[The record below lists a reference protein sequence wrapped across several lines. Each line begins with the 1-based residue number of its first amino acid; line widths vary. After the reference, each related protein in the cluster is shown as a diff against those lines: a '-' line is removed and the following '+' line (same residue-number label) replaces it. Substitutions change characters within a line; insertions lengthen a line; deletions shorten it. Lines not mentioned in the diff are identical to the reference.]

1 MSTESS
7 YRYTGEKSID
17 LAQLATHVEK
27 GPDQAVINSALDA
40 NVATLSD
47 LQSRLYSQKQHGV
60 IVILQGMDTAGKD
73 GLIRHVFS
81 GLNPSGTSV
90 VSFKEPT
97 HVQLAHDFLWRVN
110 QALPSRGEIRIFN
123 RSQYEDVLIS
133 HVHPEMLTT
142 QHLPGINSVADVDDK
157 FWDHRYH
164 DLKNYEKY
172 LRHQGFEVIKIFLHL
187 SKDEQTHRF
196 ERRIEVPSK
205 NWKFVP
211 SDMQERAFWDD
222 YQDAYTKMLEN
233 TATKKS
239 PWYLIPADDKGVAR
253 LIVSNILIDRLQAL
267 NPQYPK
273 VSSETKQKLR
283 SVLQELKDHKL

>member
-1 MSTESS
+1 MTTESS
-7 YRYTGEKSID
+7 YRYSGEHPLE
-17 LAQLATHVEK
+17 LAQLATRVEK
-27 GPDQAVINSALDA
+27 GPDQAVINSALAA
-40 NVATLSD
+40 NVSTLSD
-47 LQSRLYSQKQHGV
+47 LQSRLYSQKKHGV

-90 VSFKEPT
+90 VSFKQPT
-97 HVQLAHDFLWRVN
+97 HLQLDHDFLWRIN

-142 QHLPGINSVADVDDK
+142 QNLPGIESIEDVDDK

-172 LRHQGFEVIKIFLHL
+172 LRHQGFEVIKFFLHL

-205 NWKFVP
+205 NWKFAP

-222 YQDAYTKMLEN
+222 YQTAYTRMLEQ

-253 LIVSNILIDRLQAL
+253 LIVSNILIDRLQVL
-267 NPQYPK
+267 HPEYPK
-273 VSSETKQKLR
+273 VSAETKRNLR
-283 SVLQELKDHKL
+283 AVLQQLKDHKL

>member
-1 MSTESS
+1 MTTESS
-7 YRYTGEKSID
+7 YRYSGEHPLE
-17 LAQLATHVEK
+17 LAQLATRVEK
-27 GPDQAVINSALDA
+27 GPDQAVINSALAA

-47 LQSRLYSQKQHGV
+47 LQSRLYSQKKHGV

-90 VSFKEPT
+90 VSFKQPT
-97 HVQLAHDFLWRVN
+97 HLQLDHDFLWRIN
-110 QALPSRGEIRIFN
+110 QALPPRGEIRVFN

-142 QHLPGINSVADVDDK
+142 QNLPGIESVEDVDDK

-172 LRHQGFEVIKIFLHL
+172 LRHQGFEVIKFFLHL

-205 NWKFVP
+205 NWKFAP

-222 YQDAYTKMLEN
+222 YQTAYTRMLER

-253 LIVSNILIDRLQAL
+253 LIVSNILIDRLQVL
-267 NPQYPK
+267 HPEYPK
-273 VSSETKQKLR
+273 VSAETKRNLR
-283 SVLQELKDHKL
+283 TVLQQLKDHKL

>member
-1 MSTESS
+1 MNTESS
-7 YRYTGEKSID
+7 YRYSGEHALD
-17 LAQLATHVEK
+17 LAQLATRVEK
-27 GPDQAVINSALDA
+27 GPNQAVINSALAA

-47 LQSRLYSQKQHGV
+47 LQARLYSQKKHGI

-90 VSFKEPT
+90 VSFKQPT
-97 HVQLAHDFLWRVN
+97 HLQLDHDFLWRIN

-142 QHLPGINSVADVDDK
+142 QNLPGVDAVEDVDDK
-157 FWDHRYH
+157 FWNHRYH
-164 DLKNYEKY
+164 DLRNYEKY
-172 LRHQGFEVIKIFLHL
+172 LRHQGFEVIKFFLHL

-205 NWKFVP
+205 NWKFAP

-222 YQDAYTKMLEN
+222 YQEAYTRMLEK
-233 TATKKS
+233 TATPKS

-253 LIVSNILIDRLQAL
+253 LTVSNILIDRLQAL
-267 NPQYPK
+267 HPEYPK
-273 VSSETKQKLR
+273 VSADTKRKLHE
-283 SVLQELKDHKL
+283 VLQQLKDHKL

>member
-1 MSTESS
+1 MTTESS
-7 YRYTGEKSID
+7 YRYSGEHPLE
-17 LAQLATHVEK
+17 LAQLATRVEK
-27 GPDQAVINSALDA
+27 GPDQAVINSALAA

-47 LQSRLYSQKQHGV
+47 LQSRLYSQKKHGV

-90 VSFKEPT
+90 VSFKQPT
-97 HVQLAHDFLWRVN
+97 HLQLDHDFLWRIN
-110 QALPSRGEIRIFN
+110 QALPPRGEIRIFN

-142 QHLPGINSVADVDDK
+142 QNLPGIESVEDVDDK

-172 LRHQGFEVIKIFLHL
+172 LRHQGFEVIKFFLHL

-205 NWKFVP
+205 NWKFAP

-222 YQDAYTKMLEN
+222 YQTAYTRMLER

-253 LIVSNILIDRLQAL
+253 LIVSNILIDRLQVL
-267 NPQYPK
+267 HPEYPK
-273 VSSETKQKLR
+273 VSAETKRNLR
-283 SVLQELKDHKL
+283 AVLQQLKDHKL